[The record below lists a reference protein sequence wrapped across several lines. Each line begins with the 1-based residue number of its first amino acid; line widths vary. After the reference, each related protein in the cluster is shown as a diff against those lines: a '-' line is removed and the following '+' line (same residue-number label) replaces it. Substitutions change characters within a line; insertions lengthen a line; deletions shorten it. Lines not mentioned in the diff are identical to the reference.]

1 MTDILVIDDDE
12 GFRYMVCKLLTRT
25 GYSVLHCQ
33 DGKKGIAL
41 LRQNIVPLVITDLIM
56 PDQEGI
62 ETIILLRKE
71 FPEVKI
77 IAMSGGGRGSPGVY
91 LDSAKRLGASRCFA
105 KPFDAEEFL
114 EAVRELLP
122 GGSP

>member
-1 MTDILVIDDDE
+1 MADILVIDDDD
-12 GFRYMVCKLLTRT
+12 GFRYMLSKLLTRA
-25 GYSVLHCQ
+25 GYSVLDCQ

-71 FPEVKI
+71 FPGVKI
-77 IAMSGGGRGSPGVY
+77 IAMSGGGRGSSDVY
-91 LDSAKRLGASRCFA
+91 LDSAKRLGASQCFA
-105 KPFDAEEFL
+105 KPFDADVFL
-114 EAVRELLP
+114 EAVKALLQ
-122 GGSP
+122 